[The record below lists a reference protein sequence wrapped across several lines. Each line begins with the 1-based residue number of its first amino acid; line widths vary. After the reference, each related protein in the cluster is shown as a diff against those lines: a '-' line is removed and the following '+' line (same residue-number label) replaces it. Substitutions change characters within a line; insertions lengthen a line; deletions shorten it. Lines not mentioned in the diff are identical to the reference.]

1 MPQRPVDTVAD
12 FYTALGAA
20 DADAIATLI
29 DTYFA
34 DDAAIE
40 WPPSLPHGGRVEG
53 SRRLRAIFT
62 GIAKAGAAT
71 GATNLKLVRVIGEGD
86 DVVARVTFDWKHPG
100 SDVGTPNEALELW
113 TFSDGMVRDIRAYY
127 WDHAAIAQPQHA

>member
-1 MPQRPVDTVAD
+1 MPQRPVDIVAD
-12 FYTALGAA
+12 FYTALAAA
-20 DADAIATLI
+20 DADAIASVI
-29 DTYFA
+29 DTHFA

-62 GIAKAGAAT
+62 GIAKQGAAA
-71 GATNLKLVRVIGEGD
+71 GATNLKLVRAIGEGD
-86 DVVARVTFDWKHPG
+86 DVVACVTFDWKHPG

-113 TFSDGMVRDIRAYY
+113 RFSDGLVRDIRAYY
-127 WDHAAIAQPQHA
+127 WDHAAITQPQHA

>member
-1 MPQRPVDTVAD
+1 MAQRPVDTVTD
-12 FYTALGAA
+12 FYAALAAA
-20 DADAIATLI
+20 DADAIASVI

-34 DDAAIE
+34 DEAAIE

-62 GIAKAGAAT
+62 GIAKPGAA
-71 GATNLKLVRVIGEGD
+71 GATNLKLVRAIGEGD
-86 DVVARVTFDWKHPG
+86 DVVAWLTFDWKLPG

-113 TFSDGMVRDIRAYY
+113 RFSDGLVRDIRAYY
-127 WDHAAIAQPQHA
+127 WDHAAITQPQHA